1 MLVYLTLF
9 CCMLAE
15 TFVRDFMSPNSSIT
29 EWIWNSEYVGMYMI
43 FSKWTLLM
51 LLTKP
56 ASFDFD
62 FDL

>member
-29 EWIWNSEYVGMYMI
+29 EWIWNSEYVGIYMI
-43 FSKWTLLM
+43 ILQVDSAYYPDKIGFL
-51 LLTKP
+51 
-56 ASFDFD
+56 
-62 FDL
+62 